1 LLVEDWVDSYA
12 VYQRA
17 SGETHVFNDVTMTL
31 LSCIRH
37 NPASVEL
44 LVARVAEELE
54 IPRENAVPSDFLDV
68 VARLE
73 ELGLIERMTSDAI
86 TT

>member
-1 LLVEDWVDSYA
+1 
-12 VYQRA
+12 
-17 SGETHVFNDVTMTL
+17 
-31 LSCIRH
+31 
-37 NPASVEL
+37 VEL